1 MAGIFKAGDI
11 IRAAEEIESRG
22 EAFYQRLVD
31 AVGFDG
37 DSSAREVFEFL
48 RDEEA
53 KHREVFRAMGQRLA
67 PVILPAWATEEEY
80 VAYMSAMLDNHALF
94 REGDSAGG
102 DLSREDAIR
111 LAMQFEKD
119 TMFFFREMRELVPD
133 SEKAAVD
140 RCVDE
145 ERTHLIKLVALL
157 A

>member
-11 IRAAEEIESRG
+11 IRAAEEIETRG

-31 AVGFDG
+31 AIGFDG
-37 DSSAREVFEFL
+37 DSSTREVFEYL

-53 KHREVFRAMGQRLA
+53 KHREVFRAMGERLA
-67 PVILPAWATEEEY
+67 PVTLPAWATEDEY

-94 REGDSAGG
+94 RDGETAGAG
-102 DLSREDAIR
+102 LVREEAIR
-111 LAMQFEKD
+111 MAMQFEKD
-119 TMFFFREMRELVPD
+119 TMFFFREMRELVPN

-145 ERTHLIKLVALL
+145 ERTHLIRLVALL